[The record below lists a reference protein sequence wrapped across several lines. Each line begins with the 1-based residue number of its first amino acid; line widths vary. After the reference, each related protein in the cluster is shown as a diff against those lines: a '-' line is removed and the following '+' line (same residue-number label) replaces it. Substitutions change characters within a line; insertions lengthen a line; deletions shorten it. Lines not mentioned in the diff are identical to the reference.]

1 MLKQTEIVLSGAV
14 FSKRA
19 LFTKKNLIII
29 VADLQVFPD
38 MFTRREV
45 QSFVVHC
52 TFMDDGCSW
61 KGEIRNLEV
70 SILITKNEVKL
81 IGCASSM

>member
-1 MLKQTEIVLSGAV
+1 M
-14 FSKRA
+14 
-19 LFTKKNLIII
+19 
-29 VADLQVFPD
+29 ADLQVFSD

-70 SILITKNEVKL
+70 SIVITKNEVKL
-81 IGCASSM
+81 RNQVWLLHVIDNFIKLLLSVEMCMQSELVVVSPV

>member
-1 MLKQTEIVLSGAV
+1 MT
-14 FSKRA
+14 
-19 LFTKKNLIII
+19 
-29 VADLQVFPD
+29 DLQVFPD

-52 TFMDDGCSW
+52 TFVDDGCSW

-70 SILITKNEVKL
+70 SIVITKNEVKL
-81 IGCASSM
+81 RNQVWLLHVIDNFIKLLLSVKMCMQSELVVVSPA

>member
-1 MLKQTEIVLSGAV
+1 MT
-14 FSKRA
+14 
-19 LFTKKNLIII
+19 
-29 VADLQVFPD
+29 DLQVFPD

-52 TFMDDGCSW
+52 TFVDDGCSW

-70 SILITKNEVKL
+70 NILITKNEVNQHFR
-81 IGCASSM
+81 

>member
-1 MLKQTEIVLSGAV
+1 M
-14 FSKRA
+14 
-19 LFTKKNLIII
+19 
-29 VADLQVFPD
+29 ADLQVFPD

-70 SILITKNEVKL
+70 SIVITKNEVKL
-81 IGCASSM
+81 RNQVWLLHVIDNFIKLLLSVKMCMQSELVVVSPA

>member
-1 MLKQTEIVLSGAV
+1 
-14 FSKRA
+14 
-19 LFTKKNLIII
+19 
-29 VADLQVFPD
+29 

-70 SILITKNEVKL
+70 SIMITKNEVKL
-81 IGCASSM
+81 RNQMWLLHVIDIKLLLSVKMCMRSELVVVSPA

>member
-1 MLKQTEIVLSGAV
+1 
-14 FSKRA
+14 
-19 LFTKKNLIII
+19 
-29 VADLQVFPD
+29 

-70 SILITKNEVKL
+70 SIMITKNEVKL
-81 IGCASSM
+81 RNQMWLLHVIDIKLLLSVKMCMQSELVVVSPA

>member
-1 MLKQTEIVLSGAV
+1 
-14 FSKRA
+14 
-19 LFTKKNLIII
+19 

-70 SILITKNEVKL
+70 SIVITKNEVKL
-81 IGCASSM
+81 RNQVWLLHVIDNFIKLLLSVKMCMQSELVVVSPA